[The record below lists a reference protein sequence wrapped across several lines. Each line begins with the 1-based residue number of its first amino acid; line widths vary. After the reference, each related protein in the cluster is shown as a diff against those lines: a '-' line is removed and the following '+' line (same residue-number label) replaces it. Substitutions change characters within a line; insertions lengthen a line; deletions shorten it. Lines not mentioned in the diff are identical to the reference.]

1 MEERY
6 MVQDH
11 LTPEFDAQLDMRQ
24 QHLALAPNPQQELD
38 AQTSDEFMCEQ
49 DWEVLEHSPQPF
61 QPQSLT
67 QLKDRR
73 TGSSFVYWTVD
84 AKKLRSNDR
93 LTVSPLFKLCDGHAD
108 APPLPFKM
116 TVTPKVVSD
125 GKGGASFRK
134 AKGKSIIQLKC
145 EAPREDMESYPI
157 RFYLSAWSGRE
168 EDPRTLPER
177 GPVTCNFAQSG
188 ICGLPKDCEIWD
200 FPEAVDQ
207 ASQTF
212 VICLE
217 VLAP

>member
-1 MEERY
+1 MEECC
-6 MVQDH
+6 MAQDH
-11 LTPEFDAQLDMRQ
+11 LTPAFDAQQQQ
-24 QHLALAPNPQQELD
+24 QHLFQELD
-38 AQTSDEFMCEQ
+38 AQASDKVLCEH
-49 DWEVLEHSPQPF
+49 DWEVLEHSSQRF
-61 QPQSLT
+61 QPQSLS

-93 LTVSPLFKLCDGHAD
+93 LTVSPLFKLCDGHTN

-134 AKGKSIIQLKC
+134 AKGKASIQLKC

-157 RFYLSAWSGRE
+157 RFYLSAFSGRQ